1 MKKGWMILL
10 VAGGLLI
17 GVLFLVLAY
26 SMVWQPELMEKLIQC
41 AAAIGYGIFGS
52 ALLYSCFRFLPELRK
67 KE

>member
-1 MKKGWMILL
+1 MKRGWTILL
-10 VAGGLLI
+10 MAGGLLI
-17 GVLFLVLAY
+17 GILFLVLAY